1 MKFVFWIF
9 KDSEDQ
15 SKDFCQNNRTEIRL
29 QIAGSDEDHKTCKPQ
44 YYSRVPK
51 SIPENWTKIR
61 FHKIEKAENELH
73 EKEKEKTKTERNG
86 TEEENI
92 QCDQRTA
99 DITRMH
105 KYRPIHS
112 LYRAPEPQK
121 WLKRSGKN
129 AGKQRVPPSQ
139 PTYSRFREK
148 KLEIGREVCREKE
161 KRDPRPRVESAPS
174 ASETLIFFFYPFF

>member
-1 MKFVFWIF
+1 
-9 KDSEDQ
+9 
-15 SKDFCQNNRTEIRL
+15 L

-44 YYSRVPK
+44 YYSSVAKAFR
-51 SIPENWTKIR
+51 
-61 FHKIEKAENELH
+61 KIELKYDFTNRKGRENELH
-73 EKEKEKTKTERNG
+73 EKEKEKHKRNETKRNG

-129 AGKQRVPPSQ
+129 AGKQREYLHQ
-139 PTYSRFREK
+139 PTDSRFREK
-148 KLEIGREVCREKE
+148 KLEIGREVCREE
-161 KRDPRPRVESAPS
+161 RETRPRTRV
-174 ASETLIFFFYPFF
+174 